1 MIGDYTLMFRPV
13 LKTIGAAAIMLMFAA
28 QISAAQEVGAVSKL
42 VGLAK
47 LTHRGNESA
56 VVVAMPVSIGDKIR
70 TMKNAQVS
78 VTFRDGS
85 SAELGE
91 SSYLSIDSYALDGST
106 RTAGLL
112 ALWAGR
118 LRTIVK
124 VATGSEPSFE
134 VHTPN
139 AVVAVRGTDFET
151 AFIDNRPCPEDHSC
165 MRYTTVGVSK
175 GIVAVSNPSNPAP
188 PTEVRE
194 GYETTVACESAATS
208 PAPLG
213 MEDLGAPGYH

>member
-1 MIGDYTLMFRPV
+1 MIGDYYPMFRLMP
-13 LKTIGAAAIMLMFAA
+13 KTIGAAAIMLIFAA
-28 QISAAQEVGAVSKL
+28 QISAAQEVGTISKL
-42 VGLAK
+42 VGAAR
-47 LTHRGNESA
+47 LTHGGNEID

-70 TMKNAQVS
+70 TLKNAQVA

-91 SSYLSIDSYALDGST
+91 MSFLTIDSYALAGST

-151 AFIDNRPCPEDHSC
+151 AFIDNHPCSEDHSC

-175 GIVAVSNPSNPAP
+175 GIVKVSNPSNPAP
-188 PTEVRE
+188 PAEVRA

-213 MEDLGAPGYH
+213 MEDLVAPGYH